1 MGMSPGTYLT
11 LAKRLGLSL
20 LFFQISPMLSAQS
33 VETTEAA
40 GLDWVPRAELTE
52 EQLENCPT
60 ACNGAYVN
68 PTKDETADPG
78 QASIEGM
85 ADATEINTANQTA
98 LLEGNVEFTQ
108 GYRQL
113 KADRVEIDRSQGSIQ
128 LEGDVSI
135 REPGIL
141 LIGNSASVDSGENRI
156 DISGA
161 QYVLHEARIRGTA
174 DRIERSPFAGIS
186 INNATYTTCEPGDEA
201 WVLYAGELHIDEQT
215 GRATARDV
223 KLEVADIPVAYV
235 PWFQF
240 IYDDRRASGLLYPE
254 IGYSTDEGF
263 KYSQPYYLN
272 LAPNQDLTLTPRLAA
287 KRGAGL
293 EAEYRLLTEQSYN
306 QISGTFFPNDDV
318 NPYYPDN
325 RWASA
330 IEHRGH
336 FGAIQTR
343 IELEA
348 VSDEDF
354 LDDWATQTVTRGDR
368 DLFLQ
373 QSAQLSAQIGDWQLS
388 AATTGYQNL
397 IEDTY
402 RLYRE
407 LPRIAALGTFQFGEI
422 QVELDSELTRFDLTQ
437 NQVSQY
443 TSYLPDQDFLLPE
456 GNRLRLDWSASW
468 NRQETWGYIKPSLG
482 VAYRSYQLNSALLGY
497 SDDAPSAFAAKASL
511 DAGLVFERNA
521 AIGNSEFL
529 QTLEPRLFY
538 LYREADDQTDLPVF
552 DTSYATESYEQLFQ
566 DSIFVGGDRM
576 EEANRLTL
584 GVQSRFYTSGTG
596 REVLTL
602 GIGQSFYLDPL
613 DNSLLP
619 LSGASGLNP
628 GDAIFIDPMS
638 PAAISGFSTGTLS
651 GSMTS
656 PSNITPASE
665 LQFLSVELYQ
675 HILEQN
681 RNRSELTGEA
691 KWNLNERWSVSANLF
706 WDTRESEIDRSR
718 LEVGYND
725 RNSGSFFKLGYI
737 TEQKYAQVEFDRTTS
752 SAYLVNQ
759 DIGQTFVRGQWKL
772 DDQWG
777 LVFGLQEDLEN
788 DRNLDRLFGVSYES
802 CCWNITLGLRDRLER
817 SINDGYVVNDP
828 QRGKSVIL
836 SFEFFGL
843 GGVGR
848 SGTELIQSP

>member
-1 MGMSPGTYLT
+1 MGMSPGNYLT

-20 LFFQISPMLSAQS
+20 IFFQISPMLSAQS
-33 VETTEAA
+33 AEASR
-40 GLDWVPRAELTE
+40 LDWVPRAELTE
-52 EQLENCPT
+52 EQLKDCPA

-68 PTKDETADPG
+68 PAKDGTADPG
-78 QASIEGM
+78 QATIEGL
-85 ADATEINTANQTA
+85 ADSSEINTADETA

-113 KADRVEIDRSQGSIQ
+113 KADRVEIDRGQGSIQ
-128 LEGDVSI
+128 LEGAVSI

-141 LIGNSASVDSGENRI
+141 MVGDSASIDSGENRI

-161 QYVLHEARIRGTA
+161 QYVIHEARIRGTA
-174 DRIERSPFAGIS
+174 DRIERSPFGGIS
-186 INNATYTTCEPGDEA
+186 IDNATYTTCEPGDEA
-201 WVLYAGELHIDEQT
+201 WVLYASEFHIDEQT

-223 KLEVADIPVAYV
+223 KLEVADITVAYV

-240 IYDDRRASGLLYPE
+240 SFDDRRASGLLYPE

-287 KRGAGL
+287 KRGTGL
-293 EAEYRLLTEQSYN
+293 EAEYRLLTEQSYS
-306 QISGTFFPNDDV
+306 QISGTFFPSDDI

-330 IEHRGH
+330 IVHRGH
-336 FGAIQTR
+336 FGVIQTR
-343 IELEA
+343 IDLEA

-354 LDDWATQTVTRGDR
+354 LDDWATETVTRGDR

-373 QSAQLSAQIGDWQLS
+373 QSAELSAQVGNWQLS

-397 IEDTY
+397 IEDNY

-407 LPRIAALGTFQFGEI
+407 LPRVGALGTFQFGEMQI
-422 QVELDSELTRFDLTQ
+422 EMDSELTRFDLTQ

-456 GNRLRLDWSASW
+456 GNRLRFDWSASW

-482 VAYRSYQLNSALLGY
+482 IAYRSYQLDSALLGY
-497 SDDAPSAFAAKASL
+497 SDDAPSAFATKASL
-511 DAGLVFERNA
+511 DAGMIFERNTS
-521 AIGNSEFL
+521 IGDSEFL
-529 QTLEPRLFY
+529 QTLEPRIFY

-552 DTSYATESYEQLFQ
+552 DTSYASESYEQLFR

-576 EEANRLTL
+576 EDANRLSL
-584 GVQSRFYTSGTG
+584 GVQSRFYAAGSG

-613 DNSLLP
+613 DKSLLP
-619 LSGASGLNP
+619 LSGNNLLNP

-638 PAAISGFSTGTLS
+638 PTAMSGFSASALS

-656 PSNITPASE
+656 PSNTAPANE
-665 LQFLSVELYQ
+665 LQFLSADLYH
-675 HILEQN
+675 HIPEQN

-691 KWNLNERWSVSANLF
+691 RWNLNDRWSVSANLF
-706 WDTRESEIDRSR
+706 WDTEESEIDRSR
-718 LEVGYND
+718 LEIGYNAIE
-725 RNSGSFFKLGYI
+725 SGNFLKMGYI
-737 TEQKYAQVEFDRTTS
+737 TEQKYAQIEFDRATS

-759 DIGQTFVRGQWKL
+759 DIAQAFVRGQWKL
-772 DDQWG
+772 DEKWG

-817 SINDGYVVNDP
+817 SINDGFVVNDP

-848 SGTELIQSP
+848 SGAELIRSP